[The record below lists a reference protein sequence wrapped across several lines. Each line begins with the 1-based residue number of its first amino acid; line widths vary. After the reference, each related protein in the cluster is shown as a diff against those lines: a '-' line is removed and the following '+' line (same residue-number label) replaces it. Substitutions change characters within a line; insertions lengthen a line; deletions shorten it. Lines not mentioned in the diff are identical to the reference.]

1 MKIKKFAIHNWRSIK
16 DVTVIFED
24 TTIFIGQNN
33 HGKSNILSAVL
44 FFLGQIGLDSLDF
57 NGDSTELFV
66 EVLFCD
72 LDEKDK
78 ITFKKYL
85 TSEGTI
91 LVRKQAEKNVGFD
104 YHGYLETPEFEWLRE
119 DCISEF
125 TKRDVAITLPLA
137 SFLPQSGRISTE
149 VFKEA
154 QRRYIEEHRQDL
166 RFQYKLETTPFL
178 GAKNVAKGIF
188 GDVYFLPSIKK
199 ASDELAV
206 KGSCLFAD
214 LYARVINKMSQT
226 NVDFKE
232 AKTKIEK
239 LISVLNR
246 NNIDGTE
253 NPDRPA
259 ELTLFESSLKE
270 ELQNW
275 NTTIDVEVTPPNVD
289 EIFRM
294 GTSVWV
300 NDGVRT
306 DISRKGQGLQRA
318 LIFALIRTLAKVHKE
333 ERQALPDGDMSSRQA
348 SKSAYYIFE
357 EPELYLHPQ
366 AQREL
371 YDSLIELSTSENQV
385 ILCTHSSSFLSLSKY
400 KSICII
406 RKNNLSEGTTAFQ
419 CTEDLFV
426 DDQKQAFNMAYWIN
440 PDRSELFF
448 AKKVLLVEGATDKT
462 IIPYLADS
470 LGLFRY
476 DYTII
481 DCGSKS
487 SMPSYI
493 QLLNKFSI
501 PYVVVY
507 DRDHQVGKPSGAIV
521 VADRDSQKIEQVI
534 NPSFGKSIIYENDIE
549 EELGITDGSM
559 KNKPY
564 ISLVH
569 VKQASFSIQARLSEK
584 IREIFL

>member
-1 MKIKKFAIHNWRSIK
+1 MKIKTITIHNWRSIK
-16 DVTVIFED
+16 DVTIIFED
-24 TTIFIGQNN
+24 TMIFIGQNN

-44 FFLGQIGLDSLDF
+44 FFLGQIGLDPLDF

-66 EVLFCD
+66 EISFGD
-72 LDEKDK
+72 LDENDK
-78 ITFKKYL
+78 VTFKKYL
-85 TSEGTI
+85 TAENTI
-91 LVRKQAEKNVGFD
+91 KVRKQAQKNGGFE
-104 YHGYLETPEFEWLRE
+104 YHGYLEIPEIDWLRE
-119 DCISEF
+119 DRISEF
-125 TKRDVAITLPLA
+125 TKREIAETLPLA
-137 SFLPQSGRISTE
+137 VLLPKSGRIT
-149 VFKEA
+149 VEA
-154 QRRYIEEHRQDL
+154 FRSAQEGFISAHHAKIKFRYEMEL
-166 RFQYKLETTPFL
+166 SPFL

-206 KGSCLFAD
+206 KGSCIFAD

-226 NVDFKE
+226 NEDFKE

-259 ELTLFESSLKE
+259 ELTLFENSLKT
-270 ELQNW
+270 ELENW

-318 LIFALIRTLAKVHKE
+318 LIFALIRTLAKVLKE
-333 ERQALPDGDMSSRQA
+333 ERQATPGGETPSRQA

-371 YDSLIELSTSENQV
+371 YDSLVELSTAENQI
-385 ILCTHSSSFLSLSKY
+385 ILCTHSSSFLSLEKY
-400 KSICII
+400 KSICIV
-406 RKNNLSEGTTAFQ
+406 RKSSLAEGTIAFQ
-419 CTEDLFV
+419 CTENLFS
-426 DDQKQAFNMAYWIN
+426 DNQKQAFNMAYWIN

-462 IIPYLADS
+462 IIPYLADY
-470 LGLFRY
+470 LNVFRY
-476 DYTII
+476 DYTVI
-481 DCGSKS
+481 DCGSKTA
-487 SMPSYI
+487 MPSYI
-493 QLLNKFSI
+493 QLLNKFSV
-501 PYVVVY
+501 PYIVVY
-507 DRDHQVGKPSGAIV
+507 DRDHQDGKLPDAIA
-521 VADRDSQKIEQVI
+521 VADRNSQSIEQAI
-534 NPSFGKSIIYENDIE
+534 NSSFGKSIIFENDIE
-549 EELGITDGSM
+549 EELGIVDGST

-564 ISLVH
+564 LSLTH
-569 VKQASFSIQARLSEK
+569 VKEPSFVLNDSLKEK
-584 IREIFL
+584 IKAIYN